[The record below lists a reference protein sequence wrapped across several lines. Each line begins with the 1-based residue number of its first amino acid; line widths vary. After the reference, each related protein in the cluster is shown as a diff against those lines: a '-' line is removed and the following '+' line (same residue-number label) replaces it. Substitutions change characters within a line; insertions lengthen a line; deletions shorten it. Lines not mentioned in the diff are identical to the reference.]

1 MAATVESTSKLI
13 LDNVGGPENIS
24 SVTHCATR
32 LRFHLHDLSLADQDA
47 IDSDDKV
54 LGVVPQGNTGLQVI
68 MGGDVGNYYQ
78 GLMRQPGM
86 GGGDGDG
93 GSKASQS
100 KKAGPKTGADG
111 KKEYDGVRGKFGWV
125 DYCFEFL
132 SDTFRPV
139 LWALLGASLIIT
151 LLVLAD
157 TFGIQDFNAP
167 EGETLPPTWQ
177 FLHAMWRSVF
187 YFLPIMVGATAAR
200 KLGANEWIGA
210 AIPAAMLTPE
220 FIALGDQGDT
230 VTVFGLPM
238 VLNDYSGQVFPP
250 LFAAVLLFFVEKGL
264 KKVIPGAIQMVFVPF
279 FSLLIMIPLTAFVVG
294 PFGIGLGNGISNMLL
309 AINGFSPFIL
319 AIVVPLIYPF
329 MVPLGLHWPLNAIMI
344 QNIATLGYDFIQGP
358 MGAWNFACF
367 GLVTGVM
374 IVSMREKD
382 ASMRQVSSGGM
393 FAGLLG
399 GISEP
404 SLYGVVLRFK
414 KTYLRLLP
422 GCLVG
427 GIVMGLFNVKAKAFV
442 FTSVLTVG
450 AFDPLGGYV
459 IGIAAAF
466 FTSLLLVLFF
476 DYRSADEKA
485 AAHERIAREHAAA
498 KAEMEEAANA
508 PLPASSRDDAPVP
521 ATTVAGA
528 GAAGAGT
535 AGATA
540 VAVADAPAAAP
551 ADAGV
556 DAAVDLTVASPMS
569 GTLLPLSEVPDAAFA
584 AGKVGKGAAIDP
596 DGDTVVAPADGKV
609 MVTFPTG
616 HAVGLKL
623 DNGLQILVHI
633 GVDTVNMGGE
643 GFEFLVAKGD
653 HVTAGTPL
661 VRFDRE
667 AIVAAGYSPITPVL
681 VTNHR
686 KFGSVDVVGKQ
697 GPIAAGDPML
707 EATPKPPKDA

>member
-1 MAATVESTSKLI
+1 MAGSVESTAAFI
-13 LDNVGGPENIS
+13 LDKVGGPDNIT

-32 LRFHLHDLSLADQDA
+32 LRFHLRDLSKADQEA
-47 IDSDDKV
+47 IDANDKV
-54 LGVVPQGNTGLQVI
+54 LGVVPQGSTGLQVI
-68 MGGDVGNYYQ
+68 MGGDVGNYHQ
-78 GLMRQPGM
+78 ALMRQPGM
-86 GGGDGDG
+86 GDAQREEGA
-93 GSKASQS
+93 KATSR
-100 KKAGPKTGADG
+100 GPKTGADG

-157 TFGIQDFNAP
+157 TFGIQDFSPA

-200 KLGANEWIGA
+200 KLGANEWVGA

-238 VLNDYSGQVFPP
+238 VLNDYAGQVFPP
-250 LFAAVLLFFVEKGL
+250 LFAAVVLYFVEKGL
-264 KKVIPGAIQMVFVPF
+264 KKIIPGAIQMVFVPF
-279 FSLLIMIPLTAFVVG
+279 FSLLIMIPVTAFVVG

-309 AINGFSPFIL
+309 AINEFSPFIL

-374 IVSMREKD
+374 IVAMREKD

-422 GCLVG
+422 GCFVG
-427 GIVMGLFNVKAKAFV
+427 GVVMGLFNVKAKAFV

-466 FTSLLLVLFF
+466 FTSLLLVVFF

-485 AAHERIAREHAAA
+485 EAHERIARERAAA
-498 KAEMEEAANA
+498 MAEVEEAANA
-508 PLPASSRDDAPVP
+508 PLPESADAASSRDDADVSG
-521 ATTVAGA
+521 AGA
-528 GAAGAGT
+528 GAAGAG
-535 AGATA
+535 AATA
-540 VAVADAPAAAP
+540 VAVKDVDA
-551 ADAGV
+551 
-556 DAAVDLTVASPMS
+556 DAAVDLAIAAPLS

-596 DGDTVVAPADGKV
+596 DGDVVVAPADGKV

-623 DNGLQILVHI
+623 DNGLQVLVHI
-633 GVDTVNMGGE
+633 GVDTVNMDGE

-653 HVTAGTPL
+653 RVTAGTPL
-661 VRFDRE
+661 VRFDRD

-686 KFGSVDVVGKQ
+686 KFAGVDVVAKQ
-697 GPIAAGDPML
+697 GPIAIGDAL
-707 EATPKPPKDA
+707 FEATPKPPKPEA

>member
-1 MAATVESTSKLI
+1 MAASVESTAKFI
-13 LDNVGGPENIS
+13 LDKVGGPENIS

-32 LRFHLHDLSLADQDA
+32 LRFHLRDLGLADQDA
-47 IDSDDKV
+47 IDADDKV
-54 LGVVPQGNTGLQVI
+54 LGVVPQGTTGLQVI
-68 MGGDVGNYYQ
+68 MGGDVGNYHQ
-78 GLMRQPGM
+78 ALVRQPGM
-86 GGGDGDG
+86 DGAGKDEG
-93 GSKASQS
+93 AKAASR
-100 KKAGPKTGADG
+100 GPKTGADG

-157 TFGIQDFNAP
+157 TFGIQDFSPAD
-167 EGETLPPTWQ
+167 GETLPPTWQ

-250 LFAAVLLFFVEKGL
+250 LFAAVLLYFVEKGL

-422 GCLVG
+422 GCFVG
-427 GIVMGLFNVKAKAFV
+427 GVVMGLFDVKAKAFV

-485 AAHERIAREHAAA
+485 AAHERIARERAAA
-498 KAEMEEAANA
+498 MAEVEEAANA
-508 PLPASSRDDAPVP
+508 PLPESSGTSTSRDDAHVP
-521 ATTVAGA
+521 AAGAGVAGA
-528 GAAGAGT
+528 GAA
-535 AGATA
+535 TA
-540 VAVADAPAAAP
+540 VAVKDADAAA
-551 ADAGV
+551 DT
-556 DAAVDLTVASPMS
+556 DAALDLSIVAPMS

-596 DGDTVVAPADGKV
+596 DGDVVVAPAAGKV

-623 DNGLQILVHI
+623 DNGLQVLVHI

-653 HVTAGTPL
+653 RVSAGTPL
-661 VRFDRE
+661 VRFDRD

-686 KFGSVDVVGKQ
+686 KFGSVDVVAKQ
-697 GPIAAGDPML
+697 GPIAIGDDLL
-707 EATPKPPKDA
+707 EATPKPPKPEV

>member
-1 MAATVESTSKLI
+1 MAATVESTAKFI
-13 LDNVGGPENIS
+13 LDKVGGPENIS

-47 IDSDDKV
+47 IDADDKV
-54 LGVVPQGNTGLQVI
+54 LGVVPQGSTGLQVI
-68 MGGDVGNYYQ
+68 MGGDVGNYHQ
-78 GLMRQPGM
+78 ALVRQPGM
-86 GGGDGDG
+86 GESGG
-93 GSKASQS
+93 GSAKASR
-100 KKAGPKTGADG
+100 GPKVGADG

-125 DYCFEFL
+125 DFCFEFL

-157 TFGIQDFNAP
+157 TFGIQSFSAP

-187 YFLPIMVGATAAR
+187 YFLPVMVGATAAR
-200 KLGANEWIGA
+200 KLGANEWVGA

-220 FIALGDQGDT
+220 FLKLGSQGDT

-238 VLNDYSGQVFPP
+238 VLNDYAGQVFPP
-250 LFAAVLLFFVEKGL
+250 LFAAVILYFVEKGL
-264 KKVIPGAIQMVFVPF
+264 KKIIPGDIQMVFVPF
-279 FSLLIMIPLTAFVVG
+279 FSLLIMIPLTAFLVG

-309 AINGFSPFIL
+309 AINGFSPFVL

-344 QNIATLGYDFIQGP
+344 QNIASLGYDFIQGP

-374 IVSMREKD
+374 IVAMREKD

-422 GCLVG
+422 GCFVG
-427 GIVMGLFNVKAKAFV
+427 GVVMGLFNVKAKAFV
-442 FTSVLTVG
+442 FTSMLTVG

-476 DYRSADEKA
+476 DYRSAEEKA
-485 AAHERIAREHAAA
+485 DAHERIARERAAA
-498 KAEMEEAANA
+498 MAEVEEAANA
-508 PLPASSRDDAPVP
+508 PLPESSRDDAAVP
-521 ATTVAGA
+521 ATAAAGA
-528 GAAGAGT
+528 GAGA
-535 AGATA
+535 ATA
-540 VAVADAPAAAP
+540 VAVADAPTAEQLDLAVAA
-551 ADAGV
+551 
-556 DAAVDLTVASPMS
+556 PMS

-633 GVDTVNMGGE
+633 GVDTVNMDGK
-643 GFEFLVAKGD
+643 GFEFLVSKGD

-661 VRFDRE
+661 VRFDRD

-686 KFGSVDVVGKQ
+686 KFGSVDVVAKQ
-697 GPIAAGDPML
+697 GPIAIGDELL
-707 EATPKPPKDA
+707 EATPKPPKTEAEQA

>member
-1 MAATVESTSKLI
+1 MAATVESTAQHI
-13 LDNVGGPENIS
+13 LDKVGGPENIT

-32 LRFHLHDLSLADQDA
+32 LRFHLRDLSAADQEA
-47 IDSDDKV
+47 IDADDKV
-54 LGVVPQGNTGLQVI
+54 LGVVPQGSTGLQVI

-78 GLMRQPGM
+78 AMVRRPGM
-86 GGGDGDG
+86 ADAADDG
-93 GSKASQS
+93 GAKSSSS
-100 KKAGPKTGADG
+100 KKKATGGAKDGAQDG

-157 TFGIQDFNAP
+157 TFGIQAFDPP

-187 YFLPIMVGATAAR
+187 YFLPVMVGATAAR
-200 KLGANEWIGA
+200 KLGANEWVGA
-210 AIPAAMLTPE
+210 AIPAALLTPE
-220 FIALGDQGDT
+220 FLALGEQGDT

-238 VLNDYSGQVFPP
+238 VLNNYAGQVFPP

-264 KKVIPGAIQMVFVPF
+264 KKIIPGAIQMVFVPF
-279 FSLLIMIPLTAFVVG
+279 FSLLIMIPLTAFIVG

-374 IVSMREKD
+374 IVAMREKD

-427 GIVMGLFNVKAKAFV
+427 GVVMGLFNVKAKAFV

-450 AFDPLGGYV
+450 AFDPLGGYI

-485 AAHERIAREHAAA
+485 AAHERIARERAAA
-498 KAEMEEAANA
+498 MAEVEEAANA
-508 PLPASSRDDAPVP
+508 PLPSESGTASSRDDATVP
-521 ATTVAGA
+521 ATAAGVAGA
-528 GAAGAGT
+528 GAA
-535 AGATA
+535 TA
-540 VAVADAPAAAP
+540 VAVKEPETDADLELAI
-551 ADAGV
+551 
-556 DAAVDLTVASPMS
+556 VAPMS

-596 DGDTVVAPADGKV
+596 DGDTVVAPAAGKV

-623 DNGLQILVHI
+623 DNGLQVLVHI
-633 GVDTVNMGGE
+633 GVDTVNMDGE

-653 HVTAGTPL
+653 RVSAGTPL
-661 VRFDRE
+661 VRFDRD

-686 KFGSVDVVGKQ
+686 KFGAVEVVAKQ
-697 GPIAAGDPML
+697 GPIAIGDDLL
-707 EATPKPPKDA
+707 EATPKPPKTEA